1 MTRYPRPIELATSC
15 LAFCQR
21 FDSSFDIGMG
31 MSGFKSFDALMILMS
46 ELFIYGLDLTVAL

>member
-1 MTRYPRPIELATSC
+1 
-15 LAFCQR
+15 
-21 FDSSFDIGMG
+21 MG